1 MKKDDENEK
10 ITVIKAVLP
19 YFITTFAGRQ
29 TNFYIYSYYETNF
42 ITPRSRHGKPLRWAE
57 TA

>member
-1 MKKDDENEK
+1 MA
-10 ITVIKAVLP
+10 ILP
-19 YFITTFAGRQ
+19 YFITTFADRQ

-42 ITPRSRHGKPLRWAE
+42 ITPRGRHGKPLRWAE